1 MDFDFSPVD
10 SVDKVPEQF
19 RSLYSQNPSD
29 DGKFTIDPNFK
40 PVADALLGF
49 NKSNKQ
55 LRQEL
60 KTKAVDLS
68 PLAEFGDSPA
78 AIAEAVKAAVES
90 AGANKNQD
98 VNKAVEAAKAAM
110 AQANAKELEKHT
122 QRNQALQ
129 NQLYGLMVENSA
141 TAAVAELK
149 GVPEL
154 LMPFI
159 KQQVK
164 VQEEDGQFKVLVV
177 DGQGETRY
185 GATGSPMTIKELVAE
200 MKGNERFGRL
210 FESEQQGGGGM
221 PPNGGRR
228 PPQQQGRELSANEKI
243 AQGLNKGQY
252 KARGGR
258 A

>member
-19 RSLYSQNPSD
+19 RPLYAREPAD
-29 DGKFTIDPNFK
+29 DGKFAVDPNFK
-40 PVADALLGF
+40 PVAEALLGF
-49 NKSNKQ
+49 DKSNKQ
-55 LRQEL
+55 LRQEI

-68 PLAEFGDSPA
+68 PLAEYGESPA
-78 AIAEAVKAAVES
+78 EIAEAVKAAVEA
-90 AGANKNQD
+90 AGSHKDQD
-98 VNKAVEAAKAAM
+98 VNKAVESAKAAM
-110 AQANAKELEKHT
+110 AQANAKEIEKHN

-164 VQEEDGQFKVLVV
+164 VQEEDGQFRVFVV
-177 DGQGETRY
+177 DEQGETRY
-185 GATGSPMTIKELVAE
+185 GATGSPMTIRELVAE

-210 FESEQQGGGGM
+210 FESDQPGGGGM

-228 PPQQQGRELSANEKI
+228 PPTSPGRELSANEKI
-243 AQGLNKGQY
+243 ARGLTRGQY

-258 A
+258 G